1 MSNNMEQQFLD
12 LLQHDVEVGGKLIAM
27 FGGKDGFV
35 VDNLLDVGHHVVH
48 VLGGGQLALL
58 PLVVQPHVGPG
69 PRAHHLWTGAQ
80 VAELR
85 HGAVQEVDVLEKS
98 YGCNERRR

>member
-27 FGGKDGFV
+27 FGGKYGFV

-48 VLGGGQLALL
+48 VLGSRDLALL
-58 PLVVQPHVGPG
+58 PLVIHPHVSP
-69 PRAHHLWTGAQ
+69 
-80 VAELR
+80 E
-85 HGAVQEVDVLEKS
+85 
-98 YGCNERRR
+98 